1 LDVFTRRISKQIRRN
16 DGSGRINKTL
26 KQLQDKGFKDDI
38 EIMADFFQKLN
49 DKAASYETKENKKKG
64 ETLNHQIT
72 YIKSTINFGD
82 LEIKLK
88 MKCRMKF
95 FSHRFD
101 PS

>member
-1 LDVFTRRISKQIRRN
+1 M
-16 DGSGRINKTL
+16 
-26 KQLQDKGFKDDI
+26 QDKGFKDDI

-64 ETLNHQIT
+64 ETFNHQIN

-88 MKCRMKF
+88 MKCTMKF
-95 FSHRFD
+95 SSHRFD
-101 PS
+101 LL